1 LAAVA
6 GVPDAERR
14 VKVAVIGLGRV
25 GLVTAAALAAAGRR
39 VVGVDPDPRARR
51 AAETGRAH
59 FLEPGLSALLKRA
72 RRRGTLKASASLAD
86 AADAAVVFVC
96 VGTPPRAGGR
106 LDHSAA
112 VAVCRALAL
121 LPAPRGG
128 RVIALRSTLP
138 PGTLRGVIAPSL
150 PPAARA
156 GLVLVPEFAREG
168 SALADAAAAPRLVV
182 GARSAAAARRAARAL
197 GLRRARVFL
206 TDWTTAELS
215 KAADNAFHALKA
227 AFANEIAA
235 LGRALDADGAR
246 ALEILRADAR
256 LNASAAYLLPGDAFG
271 GPCLAKD
278 VRALAGAA
286 RRAGGAP
293 LLLAGVIASN
303 ERRLDEFAARAARGA
318 RRAAVLG
325 LSFKEG
331 TGDLRGSA
339 ALNVAARLAALGLR
353 VRVHDAAP
361 PAGPRLPRGVR
372 ACATAAE
379 AAAGADVVV
388 LGPGAGAKARAAARG
403 KRVLVL
409 R

>member
-1 LAAVA
+1 
-6 GVPDAERR
+6 

-39 VVGVDPDPRARR
+39 VVGVDPDARARR
-51 AAETGRAH
+51 AVETGTAH
-59 FLEPGLSALLKRA
+59 FPEPGLSALLRRA
-72 RRRGTLKASASLAD
+72 RRRGTLTASADLAA

-96 VGTPPRAGGR
+96 VGTPPRGGGR
-106 LDHSAA
+106 LEAGTA
-112 VAVCRALAL
+112 LAVCRALAR

-128 RVIALRSTLP
+128 RVIALRSTLA
-138 PGTLRGVIAPSL
+138 PGTMRATIAPAL
-150 PPAARA
+150 PAAARRT
-156 GLVLVPEFAREG
+156 LVLLPEFAREG
-168 SALADAAAAPRLVV
+168 AALADAASAPRVVV
-182 GARSAAAARRAARAL
+182 GAASPAAARRAARAL
-197 GLRRARVFL
+197 GLRRARVFV
-206 TDWTTAELS
+206 TDWTTAELA

-227 AFANEIAA
+227 AFANEISALALA
-235 LGRALDADGAR
+235 LGADGGR

-256 LNASAAYLLPGDAFG
+256 LNASAAYLFPGDAFG

-286 RRAGGAP
+286 RRAGAAP
-293 LLLAGVIASN
+293 VLLAGVIASN

-325 LSFKEG
+325 LSFKDG
-331 TGDLRGSA
+331 TGDARGSA
-339 ALNVAARLAALGLR
+339 ALNVAARLAARGLR
-353 VRVHDAAP
+353 VRVHDAALP
-361 PAGPRLPRGVR
+361 PGLRLPRGVR
-372 ACATAAE
+372 ACAGAAE

-388 LGPGAGAKARAAARG
+388 LGPGAGAAARAAARG